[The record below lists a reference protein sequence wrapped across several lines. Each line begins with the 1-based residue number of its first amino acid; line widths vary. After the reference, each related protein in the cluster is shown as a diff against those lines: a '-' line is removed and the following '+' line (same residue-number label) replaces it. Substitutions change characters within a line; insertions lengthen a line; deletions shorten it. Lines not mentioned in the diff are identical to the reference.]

1 MINTGTGAR
10 PPWSCTRDVA
20 CSPIYFG
27 SSIKLTSNEDFRH
40 SSITD
45 VLNLGIFFHTD
56 LCAILPFNDKNVFLN
71 SYKIP
76 LPVIKALALFRQ
88 ACAMVNSQFGLDQHI
103 SNAIVQVCNEILKE
117 GLNDQFPLSAFQ
129 PGSGIHANMNINEI
143 IANRAMEIVDGMEVG
158 VGV

>member
-1 MINTGTGAR
+1 MIYTLSKKIYYGAETTK
-10 PPWSCTRDVA
+10 SLK
-20 CSPIYFG
+20 S
-27 SSIKLTSNEDFRH
+27 FR
-40 SSITD
+40 I
-45 VLNLGIFFHTD
+45 
-56 LCAILPFNDKNVFLN
+56 DK
-71 SYKIP
+71 IR

-143 IANRAMEIVDGMEVG
+143 IANRAMEIADGMEVG